1 MLAKKLMHI
10 SVFGLAMLWDWKS
23 EAATAAVK
31 LCGRQ
36 LGDIMSRVC
45 HEYNSPTWD
54 APTVV
59 EQPAALV
66 RRRRRT
72 GIADECC
79 VFGCTWEQLTAYCAI
94 SAKSESPLDSMEA
107 HMIADRSAEAEA
119 EAAVVSPAVVGK
131 EWSTS
136 GETGSSR
143 REVGRGRSR
152 GYGRA
157 RARGRRCWCRRKR
170 RSGRRRSSLMGNM
183 ELIKGAVRAA
193 PVLGTVSPLL
203 TWGRTLNTDLP
214 SIERGRYA
222 YVAVYT

>member
-1 MLAKKLMHI
+1 MLVKKLMHI

-119 EAAVVSPAVVGK
+119 EAAVVSPAV
-131 EWSTS
+131 
-136 GETGSSR
+136 
-143 REVGRGRSR
+143 
-152 GYGRA
+152 
-157 RARGRRCWCRRKR
+157 
-170 RSGRRRSSLMGNM
+170 
-183 ELIKGAVRAA
+183 ELIKGAARAA

-214 SIERGRYA
+214 SIERDRYA

>member
-1 MLAKKLMHI
+1 MLVTKLI
-10 SVFGLAMLWDWKS
+10 QLSVFGLAVLWNWKCD
-23 EAATAAVK
+23 AATAAVK
-31 LCGRQ
+31 LCGRK

-45 HEYNSPTWD
+45 HEYNSPSWD

-59 EQPAALV
+59 EQPAAVV

-79 VFGCTWEQLTAYCAI
+79 VFGCTWEQLTSYCAI

-107 HMIADRSAEAEA
+107 HMIADRSAEREA
-119 EAAVVSPAVVGK
+119 EAVVSPALVGK
-131 EWSTS
+131 EAS
-136 GETGSSR
+136 GETKSSR

-170 RSGRRRSSLMGNM
+170 RSGRRRSSLMGNL
-183 ELIKGAVRAA
+183 ELIKNVARAA

-214 SIERGRYA
+214 SLDRDRYA
-222 YVAVYT
+222 YVAVYA

>member
-1 MLAKKLMHI
+1 MLVSKMMQLA
-10 SVFGLAMLWDWKS
+10 VVGLAMLWEWRCD
-23 EAATAAVK
+23 AATVAIK
-31 LCGRQ
+31 LCGRE

-45 HEYNSPTWD
+45 HVYNSPSWD
-54 APTVV
+54 VPTVV
-59 EQPAALV
+59 EQPAAVV
-66 RRRRRT
+66 RRKRRT

-79 VFGCTWEQLTAYCAI
+79 IYGCTWQQLSSYCAI
-94 SAKSESPLDSMEA
+94 SVKSESPLDSMEA

-119 EAAVVSPAVVGK
+119 SVSPAVVGK
-131 EWSTS
+131 DS
-136 GETGSSR
+136 GEAR

-157 RARGRRCWCRRKR
+157 RGRCWCRRKR

-183 ELIKGAVRAA
+183 ELIRSAARAA

-214 SIERGRYA
+214 TIERDRYA

>member
-1 MLAKKLMHI
+1 MLVNKIVQLA
-10 SVFGLAMLWDWKS
+10 VFVLAIVWDWRCN
-23 EAATAAVK
+23 AATAAVK
-31 LCGRQ
+31 LCGRE
-36 LGDIMSRVC
+36 LSDFMSRVC
-45 HEYNSPTWD
+45 HAYNSPSWD
-54 APTVV
+54 VPTVI
-59 EQPAALV
+59 EQPAAVV

-72 GIADECC
+72 GIVDECC
-79 VFGCTWEQLTAYCAI
+79 VFGCTWEQLSSYCAI
-94 SAKSESPLDSMEA
+94 SAKSPLDSSEA
-107 HMIADRSAEAEA
+107 HMIADRSA

-131 EWSTS
+131 ERVAGEAAST
-136 GETGSSR
+136 R
-143 REVGRGRSR
+143 REVGRSRS

-183 ELIKGAVRAA
+183 GFIRSAARAA

-214 SIERGRYA
+214 SVEKDRYA

>member
-143 REVGRGRSR
+143 RE
-152 GYGRA
+152 
-157 RARGRRCWCRRKR
+157 
-170 RSGRRRSSLMGNM
+170 

>member
-10 SVFGLAMLWDWKS
+10 SVFGLAMLWDWRS

-45 HEYNSPTWD
+45 HEYNSPSWD

-119 EAAVVSPAVVGK
+119 EAEAAVVSPAVVGK

-170 RSGRRRSSLMGNM
+170 RSGRRRSSLMGAH
-183 ELIKGAVRAA
+183 KRCRARCA
-193 PVLGTVSPLL
+193 
-203 TWGRTLNTDLP
+203 
-214 SIERGRYA
+214 SIGNSVTAADMGQNPEH
-222 YVAVYT
+222 